1 LETVL
6 NSQFP
11 AWSEYKFKIIKIKE
25 TFPVEGLNTYIPN
38 GEEDFQV
45 IAENTLVFDSNGKL
59 IFAVVF
65 DHPAFGDGSKCLK
78 SKVIETL
85 DKFQEVHPCVGQ
97 KKSSSKTTTGQ
108 MFGCFWKKRYET
120 NASPYVAKKEVRN
133 TEKLSSFYEEV
144 LSYSTG
150 LIASGD

>member
-97 KKSSSKTTTGQ
+97 KKIFVKNYNWSNVWLFLEKKIRNKCKSICS
-108 MFGCFWKKRYET
+108 KKR
-120 NASPYVAKKEVRN
+120 
-133 TEKLSSFYEEV
+133 
-144 LSYSTG
+144 STKYRKIE
-150 LIASGD
+150 LIL